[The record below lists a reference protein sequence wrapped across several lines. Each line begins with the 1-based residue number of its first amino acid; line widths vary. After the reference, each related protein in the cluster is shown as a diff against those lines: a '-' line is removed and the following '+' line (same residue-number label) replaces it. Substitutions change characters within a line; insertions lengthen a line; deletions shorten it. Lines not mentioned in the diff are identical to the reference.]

1 MINNYKHSMTVMMA
15 LALSALLFRPV
26 FADQEDTPSI
36 VKGSDDTEGALMP
49 NTGIKKEDREISTKI
64 LNSLLA
70 DEFVLLTQ
78 TLNYHWNLI
87 GPEFNDYHKLFGEQ
101 YKQIFEMI
109 DEIAERTRS
118 VGGLA
123 LGSME
128 AFKKHAGLN
137 EDQGA
142 PPTPKVMVKNLLA
155 QHEALITKLRNW
167 VNDTAAENR
176 DMGTSNFLT
185 DILTKHEKT
194 AWMLRALA
202 SRHR

>member
-1 MINNYKHSMTVMMA
+1 MKNKCKLLIT
-15 LALSALLFRPV
+15 LIFSALFFSPV
-26 FADQEDTPSI
+26 FAAIDPEMT
-36 VKGSDDTEGALMP
+36 KGLMP
-49 NTGIKKEDREISTKI
+49 NIGIKKADREISTNI

-118 VGGLA
+118 VGGFA

-128 AFKKHAGLN
+128 AFKQHAGLD
-137 EDQGA
+137 EDEGA
-142 PPTPKVMVKNLLA
+142 PPTPKMMVKNLLL
-155 QHEALITKLRNW
+155 QHEDLIMKLRDW
-167 VNDTAAENR
+167 ANDTAEENR
-176 DMGTSNFLT
+176 DMGTSDFL
-185 DILTKHEKT
+185 ISIMEKHEKI

-202 SRHR
+202 SK

>member
-1 MINNYKHSMTVMMA
+1 MLNNCRLMTT
-15 LALSALLFRPV
+15 LFFSALLLSPS
-26 FADQEDTPSI
+26 FAAQEDTPSD
-36 VKGSDDTEGALMP
+36 VSESDVTTGALMP
-49 NTGIKKEDREISTKI
+49 NTGIKKEDQEISTKI

-87 GPEFNDYHKLFGEQ
+87 GPEFNDYHKLFDEQ

-142 PPTPKVMVKNLLA
+142 PPAPKVMVKNLLA
-155 QHEALITKLRNW
+155 QHEALIIKLRNW
-167 VNDTAAENR
+167 VNDTAVENR
-176 DMGTSNFLT
+176 DMGSSDFLT
-185 DILTKHEKT
+185 SIMAKHEKM

-202 SRHR
+202 SRNR